1 MRGRHTDVVEGLD
14 DVFDDAHDAVERP
27 GKGRRLRFVS
37 GRREYRGAAEDYKYC
52 GGNVML
58 LHEYT
63 PPIPAELTGFVRI
76 SADRPLL

>member
-14 DVFDDAHDAVERP
+14 DVFDDARDPVERP

-37 GRREYRGAAEDYKYC
+37 WRRENRGAAKDYEYC
-52 GGNVML
+52 CGDVTL

-63 PPIPAELTGFVRI
+63 PSIPAELTG
-76 SADRPLL
+76 